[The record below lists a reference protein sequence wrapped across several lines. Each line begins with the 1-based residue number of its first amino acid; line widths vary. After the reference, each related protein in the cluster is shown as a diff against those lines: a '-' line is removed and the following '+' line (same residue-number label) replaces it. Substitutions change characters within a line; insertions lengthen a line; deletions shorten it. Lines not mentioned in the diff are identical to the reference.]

1 MFLFSLVLA
10 QHNSSG
16 VTFTRHDATPRR
28 NSARQKQGVCGA
40 MKHPSPAVGHM
51 CKEKGEKRSL
61 VVLLHLKLIW
71 VFLKCSLNKQD
82 RAAMLYTQKTR
93 IFFFIILLSCFFSL
107 LLSISLNKR
116 SFKWK
121 PNFAPQEEMG
131 YSQRN

>member
-16 VTFTRHDATPRR
+16 VTFTRHDATPHR

-93 IFFFIILLSCFFSL
+93 IFFFYNITFIFFFL
-107 LLSISLNKR
+107 TFIY
-116 SFKWK
+116 FI
-121 PNFAPQEEMG
+121 E
-131 YSQRN
+131 